1 MLTLEL
7 GIRAYTRA
15 KVEVTVLWQV
25 GTSANASH
33 QLAARVHDALRAARR
48 FSQHVIIYYGF
59 LRSYDEN
66 RRLVQQLRAPNVRIV
81 QYQTEP
87 LEAAT
92 ACKLARRNMDKCWV
106 AGVAQGS
113 HDVWDYSPGNLRN
126 LRAAVGKRTRRT
138 FRYVPLGALPD
149 EAARP
154 QAVHTAERP
163 RLTFF
168 GQTKWYPSRRALWS
182 NITRALGERAQLVY
196 YAFDDTQFARLI
208 TDGWAG
214 PEKSRESV
222 PPSSIFL
229 NMHKHAPEYGAAPVT
244 FRAAKLLDAGA
255 LIISVRCHPED
266 ESEFHGL
273 VDFVDE
279 ADVVPAFTRLA
290 DLSNVSR
297 HALAARRRAM
307 FRRRFTPRKIFEQGY
322 TLGLTHSCVLGAP
335 TPARQPD
342 DFTQRPVFLLLRL
355 SPAAA
360 LTPQVYST
368 LSMLYPDGF
377 VLSILYR
384 YYSRG
389 SVAHVRVAC
398 GKTVKKY
405 TYTHDTHTHSLMP
418 TQPP

>member
-1 MLTLEL
+1 VLCEVALLSTAPAPAASAAPPDVSHMDDKTQDRSLHVVLASLLGGGKAHAGRYIHQQPMLTLEL

-66 RRLVQQLRAPNVRIV
+66 RRLVQELRAPNVRIV

-229 NMHKHAPEYGAAPVT
+229 NMHKYAPEYGAAPVT

-307 FRRRFTPRKIFEQGY
+307 FRRRFTPRKIFERAGIY
-322 TLGLTHSCVLGAP
+322 AWFDTLLRPGRSDPGAP
-335 TPARQPD
+335 T
-342 DFTQRPVFLLLRL
+342 
-355 SPAAA
+355 
-360 LTPQVYST
+360 
-368 LSMLYPDGF
+368 
-377 VLSILYR
+377 
-384 YYSRG
+384 
-389 SVAHVRVAC
+389 
-398 GKTVKKY
+398 
-405 TYTHDTHTHSLMP
+405 
-418 TQPP
+418 

>member
-1 MLTLEL
+1 MDDKTQDRSLHVVLASLLGGGKAHAGRYIHQQPMLTLEL

-66 RRLVQQLRAPNVRIV
+66 RRLVQELRAPNVRIV

-229 NMHKHAPEYGAAPVT
+229 NMHKYAPEYGAAPVT

-307 FRRRFTPRKIFEQGY
+307 FRRRFTPRKIFERAGIY
-322 TLGLTHSCVLGAP
+322 AWFDTLLRPGRSDPGAP
-335 TPARQPD
+335 T
-342 DFTQRPVFLLLRL
+342 
-355 SPAAA
+355 
-360 LTPQVYST
+360 
-368 LSMLYPDGF
+368 
-377 VLSILYR
+377 
-384 YYSRG
+384 
-389 SVAHVRVAC
+389 
-398 GKTVKKY
+398 
-405 TYTHDTHTHSLMP
+405 
-418 TQPP
+418 